1 MFHFPIPVPTDA
13 QSAVRQA
20 NRHERALQIIA
31 EGYSFLFDTQLQT
44 VDVVKPGRLTAEYT
58 IWLDGDLNGRKG
70 CDCPDMTKT
79 GEPCKH
85 FYAAA
90 IIAKERAEQE
100 ECDAERCAAYEA
112 TRRTAGVHESLLPN
126 WYGG

>member
-1 MFHFPIPVPTDA
+1 MFHFTIPVLTDA

-20 NRHERALQIIA
+20 NRLERAHLILD
-31 EGYSFLFDTQLQT
+31 EGYRFLFDAQLQT

-58 IWLDGDLNGRKG
+58 IWLDGDINGRKG
-70 CDCPDMTKT
+70 CDCPDMAKT

-85 FYAAA
+85 YLAAS
-90 IIAKERAEQE
+90 IVAKERAEQE
-100 ECDAERCAAYEA
+100 ECDAERCAAYEE
-112 TRRTAGVHESLLPN
+112 TRRNAGVHESLLPN